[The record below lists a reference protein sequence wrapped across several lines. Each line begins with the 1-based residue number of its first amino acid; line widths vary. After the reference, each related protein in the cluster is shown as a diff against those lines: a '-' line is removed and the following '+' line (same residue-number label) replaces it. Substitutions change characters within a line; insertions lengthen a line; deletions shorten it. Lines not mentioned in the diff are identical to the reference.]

1 MANLPSQWHSAV
13 SIDHAVAA
21 PGPTPHDPDLRSALP
36 FNSAPIG
43 QASSVSMIQLR
54 RFADSLQVLYTW
66 QQLLILGTILR
77 AIDI

>member
-1 MANLPSQWHSAV
+1 
-13 SIDHAVAA
+13 
-21 PGPTPHDPDLRSALP
+21 
-36 FNSAPIG
+36 
-43 QASSVSMIQLR
+43 MIQLR